1 MQSSFAARHCEVA
14 DDLKLRAHD
23 VMDRL
28 AQYPPH
34 AIEGGVVFDVTPE
47 GHQVEL
53 KLHIPGGRW
62 LVATA
67 VEIDHRTAL
76 DRAEEKLKKQL
87 DRAVTN
93 YRRDRHIA
101 SELP

>member
-1 MQSSFAARHCEVA
+1 MQSTFAARHCEVA
-14 DDLKLRAHD
+14 DDLKARAHA

-28 AQYPPH
+28 AHFPPH
-34 AIEGGVVFDVTPE
+34 AIEGGVVFDLTAE
-47 GHQVEL
+47 GHLVEL

-67 VEIDHRTAL
+67 VEPDHRSAL

-87 DRAVTN
+87 DRAATQ
-93 YRRDRHIA
+93 YRRDRHPTR
-101 SELP
+101 ELP

>member
-1 MQSSFAARHCEVA
+1 MHSAFTARHCEVA
-14 DDLKLRAHD
+14 DDLKIRAQG

-28 AQYPPH
+28 AHYPPH
-34 AIEGGVVFDVTPE
+34 AIEGGVVFDLTAE
-47 GHQVEL
+47 GHLVEL
-53 KLHIPGGRW
+53 KLHVPGGHW

-67 VEIDHRTAL
+67 VERDHRTAL

-87 DRAVTN
+87 DKVATN
-93 YRRDRHIA
+93 YRRDRHPT

>member
-14 DDLKLRAHD
+14 DDLKARAHD
-23 VMDRL
+23 VMERL
-28 AQYPPH
+28 AHLPPH
-34 AIEGGVVFDVTPE
+34 AIEGGVVFDLTPE
-47 GHQVEL
+47 GHLAEL

-67 VEIDHRTAL
+67 IERDHRTAL

-87 DRAVTN
+87 DKASTS
-93 YRRDRHIA
+93 YRRDRHTP
-101 SELP
+101 SDQP